1 MNALEYY
8 LLSNREPTKNLLGD
22 LLKLLKPPPKLTIS
36 ECADQYR
43 YLSPEA
49 SNEQGRWHT
58 SRVEYTRGIMDAIS
72 DPEIEMIVVQAAS
85 QMAKTEILLNTI
97 LYYMAFD
104 PCPMLLIQPTDEMAE
119 IFTKDRLN
127 PMLRDCP
134 ILSGKVSEAKS
145 RDSGNTLH
153 HKKFKGGQ
161 LGITSSN
168 APAKLAS
175 RPIRVLICDELG
187 RWASSA
193 GREGDPFTLAY
204 KRTKNFPNRKIIVT
218 SSPGIKGICRVERAF
233 ESGDQRYFNVKC
245 PHCGHQMV
253 LNWASVVFDAKEIFY
268 QCENKKCETHLNDLD
283 LYEMTKSGIW
293 IPTKETKRIAS
304 FQLDDL
310 YSPWLTLQTRVD
322 EFLEA
327 KKSPETLKVWV
338 NTNRGQTWEDDA
350 GEEIPE
356 DSLLKR
362 LEDYG
367 SASVPDNVLF
377 LTAAVDTQDDRLECG
392 VIGHG
397 PDKETYW
404 IDYRVFHG
412 DPEKTAIWNELSQYL
427 DSSFESAAGDVHHIA
442 CTCIDSGG
450 HFTNEVYF
458 FTKRNQSRRIFAIKG
473 ANTPGKPLI
482 SRPSM
487 KNKGKVKLFTV
498 GTDTAKEIIHARLK
512 NETPGPSYVHIP
524 KKPCFDVEFIKQL
537 TSEKCVL
544 RYRKGVQY
552 REWVKKSSGTR
563 NEALDIF
570 VYNLAA
576 YEILNPNIGALLE
589 NQQKTRE
596 KLKNIAVKPQ
606 DEMLIP
612 DKKPRSRKRGGGWGK
627 NW

>member
-1 MNALEYY
+1 MLYNTAVKF
-8 LLSNREPTKNLLGD
+8 LLIKT
-22 LLKLLKPPPKLTIS
+22 LKLWTPPPKLSLS
-36 ECADQYR
+36 EWADLYA
-43 YLSPEA
+43 YLSPESSA
-49 SNEQGRWHT
+49 QPGKWQT
-58 SRVEYTRGIMDAIS
+58 IPYQKGIMDALT
-72 DPEIEMIVVQAAS
+72 DPRVEKVTVMKSARVGYTKILNHLCGYHIHNDPCNILIVQPTIEDAQGHSKDEIE
-85 QMAKTEILLNTI
+85 
-97 LYYMAFD
+97 
-104 PCPMLLIQPTDEMAE
+104 
-119 IFTKDRLN
+119 
-127 PMLRDCP
+127 PMLRDTPCLIDLAP
-134 ILSGKVSEAKS
+134 EAKAK
-145 RDSGNTLH
+145 DKKNTILR
-153 HKKFKGGQ
+153 KQFPGMTLMMTGANSARGFRRISARIVIFDEVDGYPPTAGQEGDQIQ
-161 LGITSSN
+161 LG
-168 APAKLAS
+168 S
-175 RPIRVLICDELG
+175 RRADYF
-187 RWASSA
+187 WN
-193 GREGDPFTLAY
+193 
-204 KRTKNFPNRKIIVT
+204 KKIVVGST
-218 SSPGIKGICRVERAF
+218 PTIKGMSRVESSF
-233 ESGDQRYFNVKC
+233 ETSDMSYYHVPC
-245 PHCGHQMV
+245 PHCQKKQKLEFANLDFSNMGTVQKPVFICVHCRKPIDFKHQRWMIENGEWISEGEFTGHAGFFIWSAYSFSP
-253 LNWASVVFDAKEIFY
+253 NSTWAHIAKEFTE
-268 QCENKKCETHLNDLD
+268 CKNDPKK
-283 LYEMTKSGIW
+283 
-293 IPTKETKRIAS
+293 
-304 FQLDDL
+304 
-310 YSPWLTLQTRVD
+310 
-322 EFLEA
+322 
-327 KKSPETLKVWV
+327 LKTFV
-338 NTNRGQTWEDDA
+338 NTWLGQTWEDDA

-367 SASVPDNVLF
+367 SAPVPDNVLF

-392 VIGHG
+392 VIGYG

-412 DPEKTAIWNELSQYL
+412 DPEKTAVWNELSQYL

-482 SRPSM
+482 SRPSL

-524 KKPCFDVEFIKQL
+524 KKPCFDAEFVKQL

-552 REWVKKSSGTR
+552 REWVKKSSGIR

-596 KLKNIAVKPQ
+596 KLKNLPAQ
-606 DEMLIP
+606 NTNEMLIP
-612 DKKPRSRKRGGGWGK
+612 DKKPRSRKRGSGWGK